1 MANALQV
8 EIVTPER
15 TAYSGSAS
23 EVILPAWEGEM
34 GIYPDHDALLALLR
48 AGSCT
53 VTDTSGVHRFV
64 VGRGFVD
71 IGPARVTILT
81 DTCMKVSEVD
91 KAKAGKDFA
100 DAEHELATADAQ
112 SERYRQAQ
120 IALEHARARLEA

>member
-1 MANALQV
+1 MANTLQV

-15 TAYSGSAS
+15 AAYSGAAS

-53 VTDTSGVHRFV
+53 VVGSEGVFRAV

-71 IGPARVTILT
+71 VGPTRVTMLT
-81 DTCMKVSEVD
+81 DSCVPVDAID
-91 KAKAGKDFA
+91 KAKAGKDLA
-100 DAEHELATADAQ
+100 AAEHELAIAEAG
-112 SERYRQAQ
+112 SERQRQAQ
-120 IALEHARARLEA
+120 IAYEYARALLDA

>member
-1 MANALQV
+1 MATALQV

-15 TAYSGSAS
+15 SAYSGSAS
-23 EVILPAWEGEM
+23 EVILPAWDGEM

-53 VTDTSGVHRFV
+53 VTDTAGVHRFV

-91 KAKAGKDFA
+91 KAKAGKDLA